1 MDPRAIRL
9 GSPAMLAKPSWVA
22 AFGVGETSSTF
33 SLFCAML
40 VVGEERTTTVHQ
52 LMQSGN
58 ARGESK
64 ADERTSRAHLRML
77 RVREGIGS
85 MACIGEKTG
94 SMVIDKITAV
104 VFVVVVRFFV
114 ESKVVGHLFPKEVSP
129 VRRRR
134 FAVFFVLGEKM
145 WSKPFLN
152 FAPVFFNSE
161 ERPRSLVVVVAPPRR
176 QLSSSEK
183 TRARRGGEPRGR
195 SSFVIR
201 QPPCPARGQPQHL
214 RLLTPPPS
222 PSYHH

>member
-1 MDPRAIRL
+1 
-9 GSPAMLAKPSWVA
+9 MLAKPSWVA

-40 VVGEERTTTVHQ
+40 VVGEERTTTAHQ

-114 ESKVVGHLFPKEVSP
+114 ESKVVGHFFQKKFPQFGDVGLLF
-129 VRRRR
+129 
-134 FAVFFVLGEKM
+134 
-145 WSKPFLN
+145 FL
-152 FAPVFFNSE
+152 FS
-161 ERPRSLVVVVAPPRR
+161 
-176 QLSSSEK
+176 
-183 TRARRGGEPRGR
+183 GR
-195 SSFVIR
+195 KCGANLF
-201 QPPCPARGQPQHL
+201 
-214 RLLTPPPS
+214 
-222 PSYHH
+222 